1 MLGLKSIKG
10 RFLPAPSPR
19 WEDRRAHS
27 HSELRRSCPFYSVLP
42 RLPKRD
48 LPAAALPPPLLVLLL
63 QSPLV
68 TSTQDIFPSQQPSGF
83 CSLSYKDIRVRYFQP
98 GLWIL
103 GWSPNPPLDQSHPT
117 ATRAARRAGPG
128 PQGRVPRGMWAVGPT
143 HCTPL
148 WPWWLGVRCC
158 GFFQVWG
165 RGLQVQLRQGV
176 GEVGA

>member
-19 WEDRRAHS
+19 WGDRRAHS

-42 RLPKRD
+42 RLPKRG
-48 LPAAALPPPLLVLLL
+48 LPAAALPPPLLVLLP

-83 CSLSYKDIRVRYFQP
+83 CSFSSKDIRVHYFQP

-103 GWSPNPPLDQSHPT
+103 GWSPKPLLDQSHPT
-117 ATRAARRAGPG
+117 ATRAARRAGPA
-128 PQGRVPRGMWAVGPT
+128 PRGEFPGVCGQWDPHTAHPCGP
-143 HCTPL
+143 
-148 WPWWLGVRCC
+148 G
-158 GFFQVWG
+158 
-165 RGLQVQLRQGV
+165 GLR
-176 GEVGA
+176 